1 MQPFTTLSAVV
12 VPLPMANVDTDQ
24 IIPARFMRKSRAEGY
39 GDYLLRDVRF
49 DEQGQPRGG
58 IALDDTAY
66 AGAQIMVAGRNFG
79 GGSSREAAVYALVDF
94 GLRCVI
100 APSFGDIFT
109 NNAVKNGLLPARVDD
124 EAARRLIAAAE
135 TQPGRSITVD
145 LPSQTIDLDGHKLPF
160 DVLPNHKTQLIEG
173 RDDVDLTLRHRQEIA
188 DWVALDRARRP
199 WALPNS
205 Q

>member
-24 IIPARFMRKSRAEGY
+24 IIPARFMRKSRSDGY

-49 DEQGQPRGG
+49 DDHGRPRGG
-58 IALDDTAY
+58 IALDDDAY
-66 AGAQIMVAGRNFG
+66 AGARIMVAGRNFG

-109 NNAVKNGLLPARVDD
+109 NNAVKNGLLPARVDGAVA
-124 EAARRLIAAAE
+124 EQLIAATEAR
-135 TQPGRSITVD
+135 PGRSITVD
-145 LPSQTIDLDGHKLPF
+145 LPTQTIDLDGLKLPF
-160 DVLPNHKTQLIEG
+160 DVLPHHKTQLIEG
-173 RDDVDLTLRHRQEIA
+173 RDDIDLTLRHRQEIA
-188 DWVALDRARRP
+188 DWVAFDRARRP
-199 WALPNS
+199 WAPPNS

>member
-12 VPLPMANVDTDQ
+12 VPLPMANIDTDQ

-58 IALDDTAY
+58 IALDDAAY
-66 AGAQIMVAGRNFG
+66 AAAQILVAGRNFG

-124 EAARRLIAAAE
+124 EAARQLIATADA
-135 TQPGRSITVD
+135 QPGRSITVD

-160 DVLPNHKTQLIEG
+160 DVLPNHKTQLVEG
-173 RDDVDLTLRHRQEIA
+173 RDDIDLTLRHRQEIA
-188 DWVALDRARRP
+188 DWVALDRAKRP
-199 WALPNS
+199 WASPNS